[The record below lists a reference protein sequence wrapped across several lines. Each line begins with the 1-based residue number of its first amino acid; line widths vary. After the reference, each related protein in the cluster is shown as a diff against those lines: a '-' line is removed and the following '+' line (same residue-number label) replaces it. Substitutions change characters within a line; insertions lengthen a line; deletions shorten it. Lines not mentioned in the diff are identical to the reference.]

1 MPTLYEILGVAKT
14 ATDAEIRTAYRKL
27 AKAHHPDLNPGNKE
41 AESKFKE
48 ISAANAILS
57 DPEKRRRYDTG
68 EIDEAGNERPP
79 ERPSYRTYAD
89 AEPGFRYGS
98 RGDRGE
104 YDDLGGIFSDLFG
117 ETRGGEEPHVRVR
130 MRGQDRLYRLL
141 IGLRD
146 AVSGATKRI
155 DLPDG
160 RTLDVRIPAGVEEGQ
175 ILRLAGMGGPGL
187 GGGPPGDALVEI
199 AFEPDPVF
207 HREGNTIRT
216 VVPVTLREA
225 IAGAK
230 VRVETLTGAV
240 EVKIP
245 KGSSSGRVLRLKGK
259 GIPAARGAA
268 AGDHLVEIRIMLPDR
283 IDDELERA
291 VTDWEAKH
299 PYDPRKTSGGN
310 T

>member
-1 MPTLYEILGVAKT
+1 MPTLYEALGVAKT
-14 ATDAEIRTAYRKL
+14 ATDVEIRAAYRKL

-41 AESKFKE
+41 AEDKFKE

-57 DPEKRRRYDTG
+57 DPEKRRRYDAG
-68 EIDEAGNERPP
+68 EIDEQGAEKPP
-79 ERPSYRTYAD
+79 QGRFYREYAE
-89 AEPGFRYGS
+89 AEPGFRYGG

-117 ETRGGEEPHVRVR
+117 QGGGDGEPQVRVR

-141 IGLRD
+141 VSLRD

-155 DLPDG
+155 DLLEG
-160 RTLDVRIPAGVEEGQ
+160 RTLDVKIPPGVEEGQ
-175 ILRLAGMGGPGL
+175 ILRLTGMGGPGL
-187 GGGPPGDALVEI
+187 GGASPGDALVEV
-199 AFEPDPVF
+199 AFAPDPRF
-207 HREGNTIRT
+207 QREGNNIRT

-240 EVKIP
+240 ELKVP

-259 GIPAARGAA
+259 GLPGRKGVPP
-268 AGDHLVEIRIMLPDR
+268 GDHLVELRIVLPDR
-283 IDDELERA
+283 IDDDLEKA

-299 PYDPRKTSGGN
+299 PYDPRRSSGGSA
-310 T
+310 

>member
-1 MPTLYEILGVAKT
+1 MPTLYETLGVAKT
-14 ATDAEIRTAYRKL
+14 ATDDEIRAAYRKL

-41 AESKFKE
+41 AESRFKE

-57 DPEKRRRYDTG
+57 DPKKRRRYDAG
-68 EIDEAGNERPP
+68 EIDEQGSEKPQQR
-79 ERPSYRTYAD
+79 RFYREYAET
-89 AEPGFRYGS
+89 EPGFRYGS
-98 RGDRGE
+98 RGDLGE

-117 ETRGGEEPHVRVR
+117 QAGDGDEPQVRVR
-130 MRGQDRLYRLL
+130 VRGQDRLYRLL

-160 RTLDVRIPAGVEEGQ
+160 KTLDVRIPPGVEEGQ
-175 ILRLAGMGGPGL
+175 VLRLAGMGGPGL
-187 GGGPPGDALVEI
+187 GGASAGDALVQIEF
-199 AFEPDPVF
+199 APDPVF
-207 HREGNTIRT
+207 QREGNTIRT

-230 VRVETLTGAV
+230 VRVETLTGSV
-240 EVKIP
+240 ELKIP

-259 GIPAARGAA
+259 GMPGRKGAPP
-268 AGDHLVEIRIMLPDR
+268 GDHLVEIRIVLPDT
-283 IDDELERA
+283 IDDDLERV
-291 VTDWEAKH
+291 VTDWEATH
-299 PYDPRKTSGGN
+299 SYNPRRTMGGS